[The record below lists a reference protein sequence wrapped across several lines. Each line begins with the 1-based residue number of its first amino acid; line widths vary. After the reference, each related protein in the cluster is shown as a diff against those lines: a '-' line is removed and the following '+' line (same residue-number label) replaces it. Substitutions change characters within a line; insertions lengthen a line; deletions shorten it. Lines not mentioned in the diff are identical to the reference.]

1 MTIAFNADEIF
12 EMAEQI
18 ERNGARFYREAAG
31 NAPDAASKTMLL
43 ELSAM
48 EEGHEKTFAQMRKE
62 LSAKEKE
69 PITFDPDNQ
78 VAQYLRTMA
87 DFHGTEGKISP
98 TEKLTGKESMEEVLK
113 IALQAEKNSIAFY
126 VGIKDMVPGK
136 SGKDRIHAIIVEE
149 MAHVSTLGAK
159 LQSLK

>member
-31 NAPDAASKTMLL
+31 KAPDAATKQMLL
-43 ELSAM
+43 ELAAM
-48 EEGHEKTFAQMRKE
+48 EEGHEKTFVQMRKE
-62 LSAKEKE
+62 LTEAEKE
-69 PITFDPDNQ
+69 PTTYDPDDQ

-87 DFHGTEGKISP
+87 DFHGTEGKAGP
-98 TEKLTGKESMEEVLK
+98 NEKLTGQESMEEVIK

-126 VGIKDMVPGK
+126 VGIKDMVPNK
-136 SGKDRIHAIIVEE
+136 SAKDRIHAIIIEE

-159 LQSLK
+159 LHSLN